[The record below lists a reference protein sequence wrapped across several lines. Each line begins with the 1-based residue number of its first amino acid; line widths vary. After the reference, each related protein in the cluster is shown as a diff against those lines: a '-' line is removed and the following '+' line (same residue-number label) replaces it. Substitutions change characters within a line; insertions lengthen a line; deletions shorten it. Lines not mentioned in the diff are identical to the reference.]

1 MISKKSHSAVGAISA
16 VSVCAMAVATAAIIC
31 VLSVFN
37 GFRAEIGKR
46 LDTLAPDVKVTPA
59 KGKVFADAEGVAAK
73 AAQVE
78 GVKLATVTLQ
88 DNALVICGTREMP
101 VTLKGVIPEEYARVT
116 SVKEKIEPEGRWISD
131 ASGEP
136 EALAAIG
143 TASQTGALP
152 DVKMLLFAPRRQ
164 GRVNLANPV
173 SSFKTDSVLVTGIYR
188 TDQQEYDENGVLTDI
203 ETARR
208 LLQYTDEASAIE
220 IKGAPGT
227 DSAELAKR
235 VASALGSGFVVK
247 GRLEQQQM
255 NFRMVSIE
263 KWVSFLLL
271 FFILVI
277 ASFNLISSLSMLVL
291 EKEDSL
297 GTLSSLGMSR
307 RRIGAVFAWES
318 IYVSLVGG
326 ISGLILGILLCL
338 GQIRYGWINLH
349 VTSEGPI
356 PYPVRLEWGDIL
368 ATLAPVLIIGLI
380 TALATARFAMRRAAK
395 H

>member
-59 KGKVFADAEGVAAK
+59 RGKVFADASGTAARAAK
-73 AAQVE
+73 VE
-78 GVKLATVTLQ
+78 GVEMATITLQ

-116 SVKEKIEPEGRWISD
+116 SVKEKIEPEGRWLGA
-131 ASGEP
+131 ASGET
-136 EALAAIG
+136 EAVAAIG

-152 DVKMLLFAPRRQ
+152 GMKMLLFAPRRQ
-164 GRVNLANPV
+164 GRVNLANPA
-173 SSFKTDSVLVTGIYR
+173 SSFKTDSVSVTGIYR
-188 TDQQEYDENGVLTDI
+188 TDQQEYDENSVLTDI

-227 DSAELAKR
+227 DSAELAER

-277 ASFNLISSLSMLVL
+277 ASFNLLSSLSMLVL

-326 ISGLILGILLCL
+326 VSGLILGILLCL
-338 GQIRYGWINLH
+338 GQMRYGWINLH
-349 VTSEGPI
+349 VTAEGPI
-356 PYPVRLEWGDIL
+356 PYPVHLEWGDLL
-368 ATLAPVLIIGLI
+368 ATLAPVLIIGLV
-380 TALATARFAMRRAAK
+380 TAFATARFAIRRASER
-395 H
+395 